1 MKVNIYKIIGKFRQD
16 LVKVFNLVIVALT
29 EVTLSYS
36 YVSCFFETFRFTFSR
51 AVHQNNEFNTVS

>member
-36 YVSCFFETFRFTFSR
+36 YVSCFSKGSGLHFQEQFI
-51 AVHQNNEFNTVS
+51 